1 MQKEQRGLMLRSAML
16 RRNTQSSG
24 RLMGLAFL
32 MTGCITVAHY
42 ITDSHDVAYHNV
54 FRRLYYVPVVL
65 AAFGMGLRGGLGAAL
80 VASLAYV
87 PHAFFLEHH
96 HDPAPTIDKVGEIV
110 LYLVVGAMTGWL
122 VEKEHR
128 ARLKLERT
136 LAERAELERE
146 LVRAGKLSALGELLA
161 GIAHEV
167 RNPLASILGA
177 AEGLQR
183 HITEEGRAR
192 RLVELQLRELERLQR
207 VVSNFLSFA
216 RTGSIK
222 WEVFD
227 VQKLVEEIIDLT
239 QHQHDQGT
247 FELSPELEGA
257 TMYADRDQIAQIVLN
272 LTLNAIQCRGN
283 TPFVITFLY
292 RQRDIAGH
300 PHDGLGVRDE
310 GVGVEEEMREKI
322 FEPFIT
328 TRDSGAGLGLSLSSR
343 IAQAHQGFLELD
355 ATDDDTT
362 FWLYLPQQEHHS

>member
-1 MQKEQRGLMLRSAML
+1 MLWRAML
-16 RRNTQSSG
+16 RQNAQRSG
-24 RLMGLAFL
+24 RLMGLALL
-32 MTGCITVAHY
+32 MTGCITLAHY
-42 ITDSHDVAYHNV
+42 MTDSHDVAYHNV

-65 AAFGMGLRGGLGAAL
+65 AAFGMGLRGGLGAAV

-122 VEKEHR
+122 VEKKHR

-183 HITEEGRAR
+183 HVTEEGRAR

-216 RTGSIK
+216 RTGSLK
-222 WEVFD
+222 REMFN

-239 QHQHDQGT
+239 QHQPDQGT
-247 FELSPELEGA
+247 FELAPELGGA
-257 TMYADRDQIAQIVLN
+257 TMCADRDQIAQVALN
-272 LTLNAIQCRGN
+272 LTLNATQCRGDA
-283 TPFVITFLY
+283 PFSITFLY
-292 RQRDIAGH
+292 TQRQIAGCV
-300 PHDGLGVRDE
+300 HDGLGVRDG
-310 GVGVEEEMREKI
+310 GVGVAEELREKI

-328 TRDSGAGLGLSLSSR
+328 TRDSGVGLGLSLSSR

-355 ATDDDTT
+355 ATDYDTT
-362 FWLYLPQQEHHS
+362 FWLYLPRQEHRS